1 MLTRFNNFFPFFYD
15 HFATLTVDFP
25 RPANNLR
32 FGVASVDALW
42 GRTIFL
48 LDIYQ
53 NNVYK
58 TTWSIGSLGW
68 GVNQLINVGRPANQN
83 GFNEV
88 TKIVIR
94 NIPTQLE
101 PGGLTFDDFTF
112 TVPEALKVDITN
124 PRISGN
130 IQNTVKPALLGADV
144 RLQATPNRTGGTYTW
159 SISGPAQNHVRVST
173 SAAQTAIL
181 ERFIEPG
188 TYRVTVNY
196 SLNGETASAF
206 VDVNVVAPT
215 LSSFSAERTTDR
227 IVGDNDSTCLGQGAS
242 FGTVRY
248 IFGCPRLS
256 PEEPLQPG
264 IAWTATAQ
272 IAPSNTSPIP
282 RRAASR

>member
-1 MLTRFNNFFPFFYD
+1 M
-15 HFATLTVDFP
+15 
-25 RPANNLR
+25 
-32 FGVASVDALW
+32 
-42 GRTIFL
+42 
-48 LDIYQ
+48 
-53 NNVYK
+53 
-58 TTWSIGSLGW
+58 
-68 GVNQLINVGRPANQN
+68 NQLINVGRPANQN

-144 RLQATPNRTGGTYTW
+144 RLQAVPNKTGTGGTYTW
-159 SISGPAQNHVRVST
+159 TVAGPHQRVST
-173 SAAQTAIL
+173 SADQSAIL
-181 ERFIEPG
+181 ERWTEPG

-256 PEEPLQPG
+256 PEEPFQPG